1 MFSTMVLRYIR
12 AVLISK
18 AQRKAVAS
26 LMYHQVSLNRE
37 MKDRYVHDH
46 DRALVERGLREAW
59 NPFPVLIVQVS
70 VFKIQVHFT

>member
-46 DRALVERGLREAW
+46 DWALVERG
-59 NPFPVLIVQVS
+59 
-70 VFKIQVHFT
+70 